1 LISYL
6 IYTESFR
13 NYISDL
19 VRLVFN
25 IIHSISKKSHLTK
38 LELAVIKDLADYNFD
53 WFYKKPDRT
62 PFYYLNLSNH
72 SSEEKKSIKGFKKQ
86 TLYNDKIKLE
96 KECARCYKIL
106 SYNKFFKVN
115 KASNNVR
122 PYCKKCHSELHL
134 IRQYKKK
141 LRVFRDL
148 FGLECS
154 ICGKGLL
161 YLPSLVLHH
170 PEVDKKTASW
180 REIRGR
186 SYKFIVN
193 FLKTENVELRCSNCH
208 LKEHATILKHY
219 HPLISKNELFNLKPN
234 EIRSEILNVTK
245 NISGKLDRAHKRGKI
260 REWIKKRYIL
270 DFLFDGK
277 CIVCG
282 FNDLAVLELHHRDLK
297 VENKFKWDKIESLQI
312 NQINEII
319 INQDCVCLCSNCHS
333 NFHSRFDEFGREVLQ
348 DYYSEK
354 EVQTHLKKISNHYQA
369 IRDKILNFSFNLEK
383 RIESPFEIEL
393 KEKDNWKIHIL
404 KIFYFINSNDK
415 EIFKAYELK
424 PILNITV
431 RHIYKHLNRL
441 IEKKFVQKH
450 VKIRGA
456 FKFTNSGLNK
466 IREIELSLPSVSKSI
481 QNMFYNKK

>member
-1 LISYL
+1 
-6 IYTESFR
+6 
-13 NYISDL
+13 
-19 VRLVFN
+19 
-25 IIHSISKKSHLTK
+25 
-38 LELAVIKDLADYNFD
+38 
-53 WFYKKPDRT
+53 
-62 PFYYLNLSNH
+62 LNLSNH

-96 KECARCYKIL
+96 KECARCHKIL

-141 LRVFRDL
+141 LRVFREL
-148 FGLECS
+148 YGLECS
-154 ICGKGLL
+154 ICRKGLIF
-161 YLPSLVLHH
+161 LPSLVLHH
-170 PEVDKKTASW
+170 PEADKKIASW
-180 REIRGR
+180 REMRGR

-193 FLKTENVELRCSNCH
+193 FLKNEKVELRCSNCH

-219 HPLISKNELFNLKPN
+219 LPLISKNDLFNLKPN
-234 EIRSEILNVTK
+234 EIRSEILNATN

-270 DFLFDGK
+270 EYHFDGK

-282 FNDLAVLELHHRDLK
+282 FNDLAVLEFHHRDLE
-297 VENKFKWDKIESLQI
+297 VENKFKWDKIESLPI

-333 NFHSRFDEFGREVLQ
+333 NFHSRFDEFGREILQ

-354 EVQTHLKKISNHYQA
+354 EVQTYLKKIFNHYQS
-369 IRDKILNFSFNLEK
+369 IRDEILNFSFNNEK
-383 RIESPFEIEL
+383 RIDSPFEIEL
-393 KEKDNWKIHIL
+393 KEKDNWKKHIL
-404 KIFYFINSNDK
+404 KIFYFINSKDK

-431 RHIYKHLNRL
+431 RHIYKHLNNF
-441 IEKKFVQKH
+441 IEKKYVQKH
-450 VKIRGA
+450 TKIRGA
-456 FKFTNSGLNK
+456 FNFTNSGLNK
-466 IREIELSLPSVSKSI
+466 ISEIELSLPSVSKSI